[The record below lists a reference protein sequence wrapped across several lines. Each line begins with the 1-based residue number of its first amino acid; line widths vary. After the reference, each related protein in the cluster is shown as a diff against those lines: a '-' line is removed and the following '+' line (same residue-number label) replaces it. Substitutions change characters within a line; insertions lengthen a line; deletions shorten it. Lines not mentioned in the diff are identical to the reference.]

1 MEKLPI
7 IIEDIKEKKGKEW
20 IGIQKATE
28 NLLDNLMYFLDDQRL
43 LEHPRLVEELVELY
57 YNAKASDFLKMEAII
72 RKLDE
77 VRIRFG
83 KDGYVKKVVEKD
95 ILNLGKAIDDFRK
108 NIENML
114 NSAIGSRLLDST
126 RELIISFYNFL
137 GHPKL
142 QDNQPLF
149 EEMLR
154 TYEAVEKDEF
164 TVLQKMTALLDKLDI
179 KLGSSAEEVV
189 ATFKTPEELREEL
202 EQTKFELAQ
211 EKENISRELKKIEE
225 QKSILKG
232 KEEQVAL
239 DQQFLEKERESMKAT
254 FESEKQALA
263 TERANFESQREAIAN
278 EQAQIEAE
286 RQAIATERAN
296 FEAEKQAIATE
307 CANIEAERQKLA
319 SERAEVEAELKQQ
332 IATERAK
339 IEAERQALAAERQKI
354 DSERANPNPGL

>member
-57 YNAKASDFLKMEAII
+57 YNAKASDFLKMEGII

-83 KDGYVKKVVEKD
+83 KEGYVKKAVEKD

-114 NSAIGSRLLDST
+114 NSSIGSMLLDST

-179 KLGSSAEEVV
+179 KLGSSAEEV
-189 ATFKTPEELREEL
+189 AAQFKTPEELREEL
-202 EQTKFELAQ
+202 EQTKYELAA
-211 EKENISRELKKIEE
+211 ERENISRELKKIEE

-263 TERANFESQREAIAN
+263 TERANFESQKESLEN
-278 EQAQIEAE
+278 ERAQIESE
-286 RQAIATERAN
+286 KQAIATERADI
-296 FEAEKQAIATE
+296 EAEKQ
-307 CANIEAERQKLA
+307 NLA

-332 IATERAK
+332 IAAERAK
-339 IEAERQALAAERQKI
+339 IEAERQALAAERQKL
-354 DSERANPNPGL
+354 DSDRANLNPGF